1 MSDLVSTVNFEL
13 AILGGLLI
21 GLSATLLLYF
31 FGRIAGICG
40 MAFSLLDPSV
50 LDKHWRIVFLVG
62 LIAGTWLTHVLFD
75 ITIPPPPSDNLF
87 LLIAAGLLT
96 GFGSKLGNGCTSG
109 HGVCGISRLS
119 VRSIVATVTFMGSG
133 FVSVFLLFHVVGGA

>member
-1 MSDLVSTVNFEL
+1 MTELLSSVNIEL
-13 AILGGLLI
+13 AVFGGVLI

-62 LIAGTWLTHVLFD
+62 LIAGTWLVHVLFN
-75 ITIPPPPSDNLF
+75 IAIPPPPSDNLF
-87 LLIAAGLLT
+87 LLIVAGLLT

-119 VRSIVATVTFMGSG
+119 LRSIVATMTFMASG
-133 FVSVFLLFHVVGGA
+133 FLSVFLLFHIIGGA